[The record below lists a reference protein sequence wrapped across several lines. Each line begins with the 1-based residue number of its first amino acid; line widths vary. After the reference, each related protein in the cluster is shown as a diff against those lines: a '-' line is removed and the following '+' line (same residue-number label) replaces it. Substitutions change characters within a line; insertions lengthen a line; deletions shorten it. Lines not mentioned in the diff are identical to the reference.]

1 MIVKTGWWEQL
12 ITFPWNAASWENF
25 IAGLSEELE
34 VHFPVLRHRVKFL
47 SLPRTDP
54 IGSLESAKA
63 YAKRIIK
70 VSEMGSQT
78 RFLLAYE

>member
-1 MIVKTGWWEQL
+1 MVG
-12 ITFPWNAASWENF
+12 AAQHLPLECSIMGEF
-25 IAGLSEELE
+25 HSKVSEELE

-54 IGSLESAKA
+54 LGSLESAKA